1 MPEDRR
7 GLRFL
12 LDAGAEIAPED
23 SPNATVAA
31 RATELSLRGCHFKL
45 ASPFPVETRVLV
57 KIFHDGQ
64 YFEAK
69 GTVVHVTPASGMG
82 VAFREIKPHCKN
94 SLQKWIL
101 SALHNHNTE
110 EKEAAA
116 W

>member
-7 GLRFL
+7 GLRFS
-12 LDAGAEIAPED
+12 LDAGAQIAPED
-23 SPNATVAA
+23 SPNATVAT
-31 RATELSLRGCHFKL
+31 RATELSLRGCYFKL

-57 KIFHDGQ
+57 KIFHDNQ

-69 GTVVHVTPASGMG
+69 GSVVHVTPASGMC
-82 VAFREIKPHCKN
+82 VDFREMKPHCKN

-101 SALHNHNTE
+101 SPLHNHNTE
-110 EKEAAA
+110 EASA

>member
-7 GLRFL
+7 GLRFS
-12 LDAGAEIAPED
+12 LDAAAEIAPED

-31 RATELSLRGCHFKL
+31 RATELSLRGCYFKL

-57 KIFHDGQ
+57 KIFHDNQ

-69 GTVVHVTPASGMG
+69 GNVVHVTPVSGMG

-101 SALHNHNTE
+101 SGLHNRDTE
-110 EKEAAA
+110 EASA

>member
-7 GLRFL
+7 GFRFL

-31 RATELSLRGCHFKL
+31 RATELSLRGCYFKL
-45 ASPFPVETRVLV
+45 GSPFPIETRVLV
-57 KIFHDGQ
+57 KIFHEGQ

-69 GTVVHVTPASGMG
+69 ASVVNVQAASGMG
-82 VAFREIKPHCKN
+82 VAFREMKPLSKGT
-94 SLQKWIL
+94 LQKWIL
-101 SALHNHNTE
+101 AALHNPATE
-110 EKEAAA
+110 EASA